1 MQFWRVKERGR
12 VPVIL
17 YSISFVLLVQRKRSW
32 DILNSDSTFCFLMFL
47 AAFQDFPLSIGI
59 LIFIKINKFMRL
71 KMVSYL
77 AITN

>member
-17 YSISFVLLVQRKRSW
+17 YSILLVQRKRSW